1 MATNQMWGGRF
12 EKGNSADVVAFNA
25 SISFDQRLAKHDLK
39 GSIAHAKMLTHTKI
53 LSETEGAQI
62 VGGLEK
68 LLKKL
73 TTGELTFSDTF
84 EDIHM
89 NIEHLLQQEIGDVAG
104 KLHTARSRNDQ
115 TATDMHLFMKD
126 ETVQIIAL
134 LDELLNVVVTKADA
148 NVNTL
153 MAGYTHLQH
162 AQPISYAHY
171 LMAYY
176 EMFTRDKQRFETA
189 YQSTN
194 QSPLGAAALAGTTF
208 PIDREDS
215 AQELGF
221 AGNYQNSIDAVS
233 DRDYLL
239 DFLHAAATLM
249 MHLSRFCE
257 EIIQWNSYEFGYI
270 EISDEFA
277 TGSSIMPQK
286 KNPDVAELIRGKTG
300 RVYGSLFS
308 LLTTLKGLPL
318 AYDKDLQEDKEG
330 VFDTIDTV
338 KACVSLFTEMLAT
351 IQVKSDKLAAS
362 LQDDFSNATELAD
375 YLADKGLPFRQAHQV
390 VGKLVHYGIANN
402 LPLQKMSLTQLQEFE
417 PLIADD
423 VYDVLDPENAVARRI
438 SLGSTGFEQVK
449 YQIKKAQK
457 KLASK

>member
-115 TATDMHLFMKD
+115 TATDVHLFMKD

-134 LDELLNVVVTKADA
+134 LDELLNVVVTKAEA

-189 YQSTN
+189 YRSTN

-417 PLIADD
+417 SLIADD
-423 VYDVLDPENAVARRI
+423 VYDVLDPENVVARRI

-457 KLASK
+457 KLASE

>member
-1 MATNQMWGGRF
+1 MWGGRF

-115 TATDMHLFMKD
+115 TATDVHLFMKD

-134 LDELLNVVVTKADA
+134 LDELLNVVVTKAEA

-189 YQSTN
+189 YRSTN

-308 LLTTLKGLPL
+308 L
-318 AYDKDLQEDKEG
+318 
-330 VFDTIDTV
+330 
-338 KACVSLFTEMLAT
+338 
-351 IQVKSDKLAAS
+351 
-362 LQDDFSNATELAD
+362 
-375 YLADKGLPFRQAHQV
+375 
-390 VGKLVHYGIANN
+390 
-402 LPLQKMSLTQLQEFE
+402 
-417 PLIADD
+417 
-423 VYDVLDPENAVARRI
+423 
-438 SLGSTGFEQVK
+438 
-449 YQIKKAQK
+449 
-457 KLASK
+457 